1 MRKQIAYIVA
11 FLLTVFSFPLSAQE
25 KADGEGE
32 KAFDPKET
40 IFEHLLDGYG
50 WELPFSCGIIRAIGK
65 YSGRIG
71 LNTGRLMKVFMSL
84 RTARIKERSRVS
96 MIGEIVIVRS
106 ICRLPKMC
114 WR

>member
-40 IFEHLLDGYG
+40 IFEHLLAGAGFCCAKYMRMAFY
-50 WELPFSCGIIRAIGK
+50 ELFADTVCNIVKRKRALFFF
-65 YSGRIG
+65 Y
-71 LNTGRLMKVFMSL
+71 
-84 RTARIKERSRVS
+84 ARMEHHLQQHIAQFF
-96 MIGEIVIVRS
+96 
-106 ICRLPKMC
+106 P
-114 WR
+114 